1 MKTKLVAS
9 IFLMCVAINQVL
21 AGEITSLQWN
31 ILGDLEVFYAVASKR
46 NLVEVHCTAF
56 NDENKPVGG
65 GFSYSAGGVAHV
77 TITVPRTY
85 QNTDKVSVKCTP

>member
-9 IFLMCVAINQVL
+9 IFLMCAAMNQVL
-21 AGEITSLQWN
+21 AGEVTSLQWN
-31 ILGDLEVFYAVASKR
+31 ILGDLEVFYAVASKK

-65 GFSYSAGGVAHV
+65 ALVILRGVAHV
-77 TITVPRTY
+77 IITVPRIY